1 MMIAMRSEPVVSAR
15 QRRQMDHKPAVET
28 VRQKSVIEMSD
39 RMVRGFK
46 KNAQRI
52 AKKSGTTYDKAAA
65 ILAAS
70 SRRASAAAIR
80 RNPRLNN
87 VKGKGDKK

>member
-1 MMIAMRSEPVVSAR
+1 MVIIVRPEPVVSAR
-15 QRRQMDHKPAVET
+15 QRRLMDTKPPVVT
-28 VRQKSVIEMSD
+28 VRQKSVIELSD

-52 AKKSGTTYDKAAA
+52 AKKQGTTYDKAAA

-70 SRRASAAAIR
+70 TRRASAAAIR
-80 RNPRLNN
+80 RNPRLNK
-87 VKGKGDKK
+87 VKGKGDK

>member
-1 MMIAMRSEPVVSAR
+1 MRPDPPVSVR
-15 QRRQMDHKPAVET
+15 QRRLMEAKGEPVPTA
-28 VRQKSVIEMSD
+28 RQKVAIELSD

-52 AKKSGTTYDKAAA
+52 ASKQGVPYDRAAA

-70 SRRASAAAIR
+70 TRKASPAARRK
-80 RNPRLNN
+80 NPNLKR
-87 VKGKGDKK
+87 VKGKGDNK

>member
-1 MMIAMRSEPVVSAR
+1 MRPDPVVSVR
-15 QRRQMDHKPAVET
+15 QRRLMSDRPTVES

-39 RMVRGFK
+39 RMVRSFK

-52 AKKSGTTYDKAAA
+52 ANKQAMPYDKAAA

-70 SRRASAAAIR
+70 TRRASAAAR
-80 RNPRLNN
+80 RKNPRLNR
-87 VKGKGDKK
+87 VKGKGDSK

>member
-1 MMIAMRSEPVVSAR
+1 MRAEPVLSVR
-15 QRRQMDHKPAVET
+15 QRRLMQTIPPVES
-28 VRQKSVIEMSD
+28 VRQKTVIEMSD

-52 AKKSGTTYDKAAA
+52 ANKQGTTYDKAAA

-70 SRRASAAAIR
+70 TRRASAAARR
-80 RNPRLNN
+80 RNPRLNKVN
-87 VKGKGDKK
+87 GKGDNK